1 MITAEK
7 LFFSYTGSAPYAL
20 AGVQMNIAAGE
31 YVSVVGDNGSG
42 KSTLMRLILGLLK
55 PTRGTVSTSATR
67 IGYVPQR
74 SDYAQRD
81 FPLTVGEM
89 LRSYARIVGASSSV
103 KPTSAEIKTAVA
115 DVLALT
121 GLQAHERSLVGALSG
136 GESQRTRVAR
146 ALIGSPELLIFDEPS
161 TGIDRASQDEIYGL
175 LRKINRERGITIVSV
190 EHNLTAAMANSTL
203 IYHLHGGHGHI
214 CTPEQYAEEFLRV

>member
-1 MITAEK
+1 MITAHK
-7 LFFSYTGSAPYAL
+7 LYFSYTGASPYAL
-20 AGVQMNIAAGE
+20 TGLELNIAAGE
-31 YVSVVGDNGSG
+31 YVSILGDNGSG
-42 KSTLMRLILGLLK
+42 KSTLVRLILGLLR
-55 PTRGTVSTSATR
+55 PTRGEVLTSAKR

-89 LRSYARIVGASSSV
+89 LRAYARIVGAD
-103 KPTSAEIKTAVA
+103 AKTEVRE
-115 DVLALT
+115 VLELT
-121 GLQAHERSLVGALSG
+121 GLQALERKLVGGLSG

-146 ALIGSPELLIFDEPS
+146 ALIGAPELLIFDEPS
-161 TGIDRASQDEIYGL
+161 TGIDHASQEEIYAL
-175 LRKINRERGITIVSV
+175 MRRLNRERGTTIVSV

-214 CTPEQYAEEFLRV
+214 CTPEQYAEEFLSV

>member
-1 MITAEK
+1 MH
-7 LFFSYTGSAPYAL
+7 
-20 AGVQMNIAAGE
+20 IAAGE

-42 KSTLMRLILGLLK
+42 KSTLMRLVLGLLK
-55 PTRGTVSTSATR
+55 PTRGTVSTSAKR

-81 FPLTVGEM
+81 FPITVGEL
-89 LRSYARIVGASSSV
+89 LRSYARIIGASPKV
-103 KPTSAEIKTAVA
+103 ETRE
-115 DVLALT
+115 VLALT
-121 GLQAHERSLVGALSG
+121 GLQAHERSLVGGLSG
-136 GESQRTRVAR
+136 GESQRVRVAR
-146 ALIGSPELLIFDEPS
+146 ALMGKPELLVFDEPS
-161 TGIDRASQDEIYGL
+161 TGIDRTSQEEIYGL

-190 EHNLTAAMANSTL
+190 EHNLSAAMASSTL